1 MGGTDAAKVQLHN
14 DGVLVATVGMPAR
27 YIHSSTSMIHKDDH
41 EQVKKILVKILENLN
56 QEKVEEIKS
65 NV

>member
-1 MGGTDAAKVQLHN
+1 MGGTDAAKVQLHGE
-14 DGVLVATVGMPAR
+14 GVLVATVGMPAR

-41 EQVKKILVKILENLN
+41 TQVKNMLVKILETLN
-56 QEKVEEIKS
+56 EDKVAEIKR

>member
-1 MGGTDAAKVQLHN
+1 MGGTDAARVQLAN

-27 YIHSSTSMIHKDDH
+27 YIHSNTSMIHGDDH
-41 EQVKKILVKILENLN
+41 KEVKKILTHIIKTIN
-56 QEKVEEIKS
+56 EKVVAEIKK